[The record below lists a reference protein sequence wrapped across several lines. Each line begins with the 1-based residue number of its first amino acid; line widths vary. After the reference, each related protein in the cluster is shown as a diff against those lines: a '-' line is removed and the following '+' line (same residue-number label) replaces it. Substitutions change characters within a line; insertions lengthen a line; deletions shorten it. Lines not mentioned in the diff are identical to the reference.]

1 MKKKRTL
8 TVVAMVLAV
17 LLLGVGYAVAIDD
30 IKLNITGNATATPNA
45 DQYVVKFV
53 ENSAQDITEGKPTY
67 ISVTPG
73 VTDDLNATIQVTGMK
88 AKGESVTVQYTIAN
102 ESADLSATLSVAV
115 GTGVS
120 DKFTITPVLG
130 TTLLAKDSTTTLTVT
145 ITLNETPI
153 SGDLTTSV
161 PVTVTAVPTTPT
173 TNQGA

>member
-17 LLLGVGYAVAIDD
+17 LMLGVGYAAISE
-30 IKLNITGNATATPNA
+30 INLNITGNATASPNA

-53 ENSAQDITEGKPTY
+53 SGSAKDVTVNKPNH

-73 VTDDLNATIQVTGMK
+73 VTDNLNATIQVTGMK

-102 ESADLSATLSVAV
+102 ESADLSAALSVDV
-115 GTGVS
+115 GDGVS

-130 TTLLAKDSTTTLTVT
+130 SELLKKDSTTTLTVT

-153 SGDLTTSV
+153 SGELTTSV

-173 TNQGA
+173 TGA